1 MNAPLTQRTDTG
13 YQIGHLHATGLTPRQ
28 SQVLLLRAQGKSVRE
43 CAQLLNCSMNN
54 VKQIL
59 TELFFKLEVNNT
71 PALIMRAF
79 ESLHL
84 QFLSIFAA
92 VFIALFASI
101 SPDTANNAAR
111 VSRAPR
117 TQFSRSV
124 ARPQRNSSNNK
135 FTIKEFS

>member
-13 YQIGHLHATGLTPRQ
+13 YQIGQLHATGLTPRQ

-43 CAQLLNCSMNN
+43 CAQLLNCSNNN

-59 TELFFKLEVNNT
+59 NELFYKLQVNNT

-84 QFLSIFAA
+84 QFLSLLAA
-92 VFIALFASI
+92 CFIALFASI
-101 SPDTANNAAR
+101 APDTHNDTAR
-111 VSRAPR
+111 IARNPR
-117 TQFSRSV
+117 TQFNRNF
-124 ARPQRNSSNNK
+124 QRNNRNNNK
-135 FTIKEFS
+135 QFTLKELC

>member
-13 YQIGHLHATGLTPRQ
+13 YQIGHLHASGLTPRQ

-43 CAQLLNCSMNN
+43 CAQLLNCSNNN

-59 TELFFKLEVNNT
+59 NELFFKLEVNST

-84 QFLSIFAA
+84 QFLSLFAA
-92 VFIALFASI
+92 LFIALFVSTMGD
-101 SPDTANNAAR
+101 PDDFAPRIA
-111 VSRAPR
+111 RAPR
-117 TQFSRSV
+117 AQFNRNF
-124 ARPQRNSSNNK
+124 QRTNRNGNNK
-135 FTIKEFS
+135 FTFKELC